1 MLERPLQVSGD
12 QDQPMTSKRFEAVK
26 YFLEEAAKIV
36 PLESVLYAIAYSDK
50 DTAIQCAQALKASGL
65 QLPLSEMMLTGS
77 KDAADRVCL
86 GLTREEYL
94 EKQALQ
100 SLDDFLELPFCEPEL
115 PSPVLPTDVPALPF
129 SPLPLMQR
137 PQLESPPRP
146 KRPPKGNARRSYSE
160 VAKSR
165 SRRST
170 QVHQEVIS
178 VSIIPIPVPVPTPVI
193 TTIPL
198 DQDLSVFMDKLHKDL
213 HRKCHGKNLMI
224 ISKKSIEHFC
234 PFGPRRQTLK
244 ERQLRSPLQAL
255 KEAREQ
261 LLSFVESSQ
270 IDATDQENTLA
281 INAEMLRIVRNIQD
295 QNLKTCAALLA
306 AFMEQ
311 TIRIPMLKSN
321 IDTARF
327 LSSEQASVA
336 MGTWAFISMGFD
348 NIEKILSSSE
358 GSSLIV
364 EVEDYIM
371 GVHELS
377 KKLSCKSEEQSRPT
391 KSSDR
396 KYAAKL
402 NFLVNGIKKNTG
414 GRSVT
419 CSTQYISYSLE
430 HHLFKLSQQLHFD
443 KSLSV
448 KQLVEKWESTFKD
461 DALLLVAKSHRPLI
475 ARWLKWAL
483 LVHDLRET
491 LASYTSVGVIG
502 LSNSGKSLL
511 VNSLFDIQVK
521 PLCEES
527 VVSLVSCIIPQT
539 QVGTTE
545 KKRTVVPFIYNMDGR
560 VDKLDVI
567 DFPGVDDKESVPE
580 LAKLLV
586 GLAQVVLFIVNYRYK
601 SFVCLILVCDTA
613 SYLYTETSAM
623 RL

>member
-1 MLERPLQVSGD
+1 MLERPLQVCSD
-12 QDQPMTSKRFEAVK
+12 QDQPMTSKRFEAIK

-50 DTAIQCAQALKASGL
+50 DTAIQCAQALKCSGL

-77 KDAADRVCL
+77 RVAADRVCL
-86 GLTREEYL
+86 GLTREEYA
-94 EKQALQ
+94 EKQTQQ
-100 SLDDFLELPFCEPEL
+100 SLDDMI
-115 PSPVLPTDVPALPF
+115 DLPF
-129 SPLPLMQR
+129 SEPDLPTSPLFPPDLSSLADIPLPLMPR
-137 PQLESPPRP
+137 PLLESPPRP
-146 KRPPKGNARRSYSE
+146 RRPPKRNGKHLYSD
-160 VAKSR
+160 VASR
-165 SRRST
+165 SRRDT
-170 QVHQEVIS
+170 RAPPVHQEVIS
-178 VSIIPIPVPVPTPVI
+178 VSFIPIPIPIPTPVI
-193 TTIPL
+193 NTVPL
-198 DQDLSVFMDKLHKDL
+198 DEELAVYMDQLHKTL
-213 HRKCHGKNLMI
+213 ERKCRDKSVVV

-234 PFGPRRQTLK
+234 PFGPRRQNDRK
-244 ERQLRSPLQAL
+244 EHQLRSPLQAL

-261 LLSFVESSQ
+261 LLSFIENSQ

-281 INAEMLRIVRNIQD
+281 VNTEMLRIVRDIQEE
-295 QNLKTCAALLA
+295 NLKTCAALLA

-321 IDTARF
+321 IDTAKF

-391 KSSDR
+391 KSADR

-511 VNSLFDIQVK
+511 VNSLFDIQVYYNNT
-521 PLCEES
+521 LC
-527 VVSLVSCIIPQT
+527 
-539 QVGTTE
+539 
-545 KKRTVVPFIYNMDGR
+545 M
-560 VDKLDVI
+560 KLMV
-567 DFPGVDDKESVPE
+567 
-580 LAKLLV
+580 
-586 GLAQVVLFIVNYRYK
+586 
-601 SFVCLILVCDTA
+601 
-613 SYLYTETSAM
+613 
-623 RL
+623 

>member
-1 MLERPLQVSGD
+1 MLERPLQVCGD
-12 QDQPMTSKRFEAVK
+12 QDQPMTSERFEAVK

-50 DTAIQCAQALKASGL
+50 NTAIQCAQALKSSGL

-77 KDAADRVCL
+77 RVAADRVCL

-94 EKQALQ
+94 EKQAQQ
-100 SLDDFLELPFCEPEL
+100 SLDDLL
-115 PSPVLPTDVPALPF
+115 DLPF
-129 SPLPLMQR
+129 SEPDLPTSPLFPPDLSALADIPFSHLPFMQR
-137 PQLESPPRP
+137 PLLESPPRP
-146 KRPPKGNARRSYSE
+146 KRPPKRNGKRSYSDI
-160 VAKSR
+160 ASR
-165 SRRST
+165 SRRDAPQV

-178 VSIIPIPVPVPTPVI
+178 VSFFPIPVPVPTPVI
-193 TTIPL
+193 NTVPL
-198 DQDLSVFMDKLHKDL
+198 DEELAVYMDQLHKDFEM
-213 HRKCHGKNLMI
+213 KCHGKRLVI

-244 ERQLRSPLQAL
+244 EHQLRSPLQAL

-261 LLSFVESSQ
+261 LLSFVENSQ
-270 IDATDQENTLA
+270 IDTTDQENTLA
-281 INAEMLRIVRNIQD
+281 INAEMLRIVCNIQD

-321 IDTARF
+321 IDTAKF

-430 HHLFKLSQQLHFD
+430 HHLFRLSQQLHFD

-511 VNSLFDIQVK
+511 VNSLFDIQVE
-521 PLCEES
+521 PLYVYG
-527 VVSLVSCIIPQT
+527 VVSFDFMYR
-539 QVGTTE
+539 TT
-545 KKRTVVPFIYNMDGR
+545 
-560 VDKLDVI
+560 
-567 DFPGVDDKESVPE
+567 
-580 LAKLLV
+580 
-586 GLAQVVLFIVNYRYK
+586 
-601 SFVCLILVCDTA
+601 DTGWDHREEENSGA
-613 SYLYTETSAM
+613 IHLQYGWSSG
-623 RL
+623 

>member
-1 MLERPLQVSGD
+1 MLERPQVCGD
-12 QDQPMTSKRFEAVK
+12 QDQPMTSERFEAVK

-50 DTAIQCAQALKASGL
+50 DTAIQCAKALKASDL

-77 KDAADRVCL
+77 RDAADRVCL

-94 EKQALQ
+94 ENSQKQAWQ
-100 SLDDFLELPFCEPEL
+100 SLDDFLDLPLSDPDL
-115 PSPVLPTDVPALPF
+115 PSQLLPPDLPPLSDLPF
-129 SPLPLMQR
+129 SPLPVMQR
-137 PQLESPPRP
+137 PQLDSPPRP
-146 KRPPKGNARRSYSE
+146 KRPPKRNSRQSYSD
-160 VAKSR
+160 VTRR
-165 SRRST
+165 SRRSSP

-178 VSIIPIPVPVPTPVI
+178 VSLIPIPIPVPTPVI
-193 TTIPL
+193 TAIPL
-198 DQDLSVFMDKLHKDL
+198 DQELAVYMDKLRKDL
-213 HRKCHGKNLMI
+213 GTKCQGKNLMI

-261 LLSFVESSQ
+261 LMSFVETSE
-270 IDATDQENTLA
+270 IDAADQENTLA

-321 IDTARF
+321 IDTAKF

-402 NFLVNGIKKNTG
+402 NFLVNGIRKNTG
-414 GRSVT
+414 GKSVT

-430 HHLFKLSQQLHFD
+430 HHLFKLSQQLHFN

-448 KQLVEKWESTFKD
+448 KQLVEKWDSTFKD

-511 VNSLFDIQVK
+511 VNSLFDIQVTK
-521 PLCEES
+521 NL
-527 VVSLVSCIIPQT
+527 
-539 QVGTTE
+539 
-545 KKRTVVPFIYNMDGR
+545 
-560 VDKLDVI
+560 
-567 DFPGVDDKESVPE
+567 
-580 LAKLLV
+580 
-586 GLAQVVLFIVNYRYK
+586 
-601 SFVCLILVCDTA
+601 
-613 SYLYTETSAM
+613 
-623 RL
+623 

>member
-1 MLERPLQVSGD
+1 MQLAKHTPTEIIQLAYCTAMLERPLQVSGD
-12 QDQPMTSKRFEAVK
+12 QDQPMTSERFEAVK

-50 DTAIQCAQALKASGL
+50 DTAIQCAQALKASNL
-65 QLPLSEMMLTGS
+65 QLPLSEMMLNGS

-94 EKQALQ
+94 EKQPLQ
-100 SLDDFLELPFCEPEL
+100 SLDNFLEFPFCEPEL
-115 PSPVLPTDVPALPF
+115 QAPVPADVPALPF

-137 PQLESPPRP
+137 PQLESPSRP
-146 KRPPKGNARRSYSE
+146 KRPPKGSARRSYSD
-160 VAKSR
+160 VAR
-165 SRRST
+165 SRPRRSS
-170 QVHQEVIS
+170 QAHQEVIA
-178 VSIIPIPVPVPTPVI
+178 VSIVPIPVPVPTPVM
-193 TTIPL
+193 TTTPL
-198 DQDLSVFMDKLHKDL
+198 DQELSVFMDKLHKDL
-213 HRKCHGKNLMI
+213 ERKCRGKSLMI

-255 KEAREQ
+255 KEARQQ
-261 LLSFVESSQ
+261 LLSFVENTQ
-270 IDATDQENTLA
+270 TDATDQENTLA
-281 INAEMLRIVRNIQD
+281 INVEMLRIVRNIQD

-321 IDTARF
+321 IDTAKF
-327 LSSEQASVA
+327 LSAEQASVA

-358 GSSLIV
+358 GSSLFV

-377 KKLSCKSEEQSRPT
+377 KKLSCKSDEQSRPT

-402 NFLVNGIKKNTG
+402 NFLVNSIKKNTG

-448 KQLVEKWESTFKD
+448 KLLIEKWESTFKD

-521 PLCEES
+521 
-527 VVSLVSCIIPQT
+527 
-539 QVGTTE
+539 
-545 KKRTVVPFIYNMDGR
+545 
-560 VDKLDVI
+560 
-567 DFPGVDDKESVPE
+567 
-580 LAKLLV
+580 A
-586 GLAQVVLFIVNYRYK
+586 
-601 SFVCLILVCDTA
+601 
-613 SYLYTETSAM
+613 
-623 RL
+623 